1 MGVPPSG
8 SVDYYATLGLDEKA
22 SESSVKTAYRKLVL
36 QWHPDKLQLQHA
48 QQDSIEQRIREI
60 NAAYEILSNPVKRM
74 IYDSTRRG
82 QQKPSR
88 HFFPTSFGRR
98 RASPA
103 PNRNLSTPSYIIL
116 NRDVAVYEDA
126 SERRQI
132 SWLRPG
138 GKVVAVSEEENSAD
152 GTVRVKVELQHG
164 KFGWVRVKDSQHEYL
179 APWL

>member
-1 MGVPPSG
+1 MGVPPTG
-8 SVDYYATLGLDEKA
+8 AVDYYATLGLDEKA

-36 QWHPDKLQLQHA
+36 QWHPDKLQLHA
-48 QQDSIEQRIREI
+48 QQDSIEHRIREI

-82 QQKPSR
+82 HQRSSR
-88 HFFPTSFGRR
+88 HFFPTSFRR

-103 PNRNLSTPSYIIL
+103 PHRNLSTPSYIV
-116 NRDVAVYEDA
+116 NRDVAVYEEVP
-126 SERRQI
+126 ERRQV

-138 GKVVAVSEEENSAD
+138 GKVVAVSEEERAAD
-152 GTVRVKVELQHG
+152 GVVRVKVELQQG
-164 KFGWVRVKDSQHEYL
+164 KVGWVRVRDSQCEYL